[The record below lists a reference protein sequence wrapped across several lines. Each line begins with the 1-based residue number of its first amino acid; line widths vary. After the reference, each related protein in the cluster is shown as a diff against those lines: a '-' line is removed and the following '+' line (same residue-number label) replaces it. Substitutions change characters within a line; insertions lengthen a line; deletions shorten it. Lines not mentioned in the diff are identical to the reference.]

1 MRSVVRPILA
11 MILVAGMSAW
21 AAAEQPQVRE
31 QPAPKSGPGGTPTG
45 VGFNVHITGPDSE
58 WDEIKAA
65 GVTLIRADF
74 TWGAVERSKG
84 EYDFSTYDRMLDA
97 LDKRGIRVDFGL
109 EYRNP
114 IYTNPE
120 TTEEGRDAYA
130 KWAAASAGHFKGR
143 NVIWEIWNEPNVGF
157 WHGNKG
163 EKMNSAEFAAEY
175 VALVKKAVPAMRA
188 ADPDCYILGGSVSCL
203 WRDSFQWLDA
213 AFKQGLLQTG
223 INALSVHPYG
233 FPRPETCI
241 DANQPG
247 AVAGQGYG
255 VLREMMAKYNAPKD
269 FPVLNTEV
277 GYPIG
282 KKVTLDQQA
291 MLFVRQYMVDQMCN
305 IRMTIWYN
313 WDERDAAN
321 HRVRSRG
328 PEPLPVYNAC
338 KNMTAEMAGYHFVER
353 LKVGSAVDYV
363 LAFENVS
370 KGRKIVA
377 WTVPEKRDD
386 SQDKAVAHDVGI
398 QTGNAGG
405 PVAVRDL
412 YGKEVQAKAAA
423 GTVTLN
429 LTGSPQY
436 IDTSGKAGAK

>member
-1 MRSVVRPILA
+1 MRRVVASILSL
-11 MILVAGMSAW
+11 ILVAGMSAW
-21 AAAEQPQVRE
+21 AAAADSPVKQ
-31 QPAPKSGPGGTPTG
+31 QPARNSAPTG
-45 VGFNVHITGPDSE
+45 VGFNVHITGPDSD
-58 WDEIKAA
+58 WDAIKAA
-65 GVTLIRADF
+65 GVALIRADF
-74 TWGAVERSKG
+74 TWSRVERTKG
-84 EYDFSTYDRMLDA
+84 EYDFSTYDTMLDA

-114 IYTNPE
+114 LYTNPE
-120 TTEEGRDAYA
+120 TTDEGRDAYA
-130 KWAAASAGHFKGR
+130 RWAAASVKHFKGR
-143 NVIWEIWNEPNVGF
+143 NVIWELWNEPNVGF

-203 WRDSFQWLDA
+203 WRDSFQWLDE
-213 AFKQGLLQTG
+213 AFKQGLLRTG
-223 INALSVHPYG
+223 ISALSVHPYG

-241 DANQPG
+241 DASQPG

-255 VLREMMAKYNAPKD
+255 VLREMMARYNAPKD
-269 FPVLNTEV
+269 LPVLNSEV
-277 GYPIG
+277 GYPTG
-282 KKVTLDQQA
+282 KKVTLEQQA
-291 MLFVRQYMVDQMCN
+291 MLFVRQYMVDQMCD

-321 HRVRSRG
+321 HRVRSGG

-338 KNMTAEMAGYHFVER
+338 KNMTAEMAGYRFVER
-353 LKVGSAVDYV
+353 LKVGSNVDYV
-363 LAFENVS
+363 LAFENAS

-377 WTVPEKRDD
+377 WTVPEKRDE
-386 SQDKAVAHDVGI
+386 SPDKAVAHDVGI
-398 QTGNAGG
+398 PTGSAGG

-412 YGKEVQAKAAA
+412 FGKAVQAKAEA
-423 GTVTLN
+423 GTVTVN

-436 IDTSGKAGAK
+436 IDMSGKAGAAK